1 MTTSTGNVIDASLR
15 FARSDPALLRYAR
28 DSAEKVGVPVDDLLR
43 DAIDRVAAI
52 RAAQEPPEVHSPRR
66 PSAAAR
72 HLTARHARAHR
83 SMDVPAS
90 AARAASYTRRATTT
104 SSNAMPVDL

>member
-1 MTTSTGNVIDASLR
+1 MATRTNVIDASLR

-52 RAAQEPPEVHSPRR
+52 RAAQEPPALTLRDGR
-66 PSAAAR
+66 P
-72 HLTARHARAHR
+72 LLRAI
-83 SMDVPAS
+83 
-90 AARAASYTRRATTT
+90 
-104 SSNAMPVDL
+104 